1 MLFNTTQAD
10 FYARLESL
18 SEQQRMTLFMGISLE
33 AAEIIALLLPDEPM
47 VQELLALKRISQ

>member
-1 MLFNTTQAD
+1 MLFNTTQAE